1 MTTIWDITE
10 KSVEL
15 QTAAKIIK
23 YIAENVGIIA
33 SNGDLIERLA
43 TIESLGMK
51 IAAESRE
58 LIEAVSEYEQS
69 KTEAE
74 TEAENAARAVM
85 DEAIAE
91 KKKQAKKP
99 EEPAEPSEPY
109 TPPEHITETN
119 TDDDLPEYTEAD
131 NTDLGISILIKDEAF
146 NHD

>member
-1 MTTIWDITE
+1 MATLWYIAE
-10 KSVEL
+10 KSVGM

-23 YIAENVGIIA
+23 YIAESTSAVAN
-33 SNGDLIERLA
+33 NGDLLERAA
-43 TIESLGMK
+43 TLEALGMK
-51 IAAESRE
+51 FAEDCRE
-58 LIEAVSEYEQS
+58 LIDAINEYEQS
-69 KTEAE
+69 KA
-74 TEAENAARAVM
+74 EAENIAREVM

-91 KKKQAKKP
+91 RKKKQAKKP

-119 TDDDLPEYTEAD
+119 TDDDLPEYIEAD